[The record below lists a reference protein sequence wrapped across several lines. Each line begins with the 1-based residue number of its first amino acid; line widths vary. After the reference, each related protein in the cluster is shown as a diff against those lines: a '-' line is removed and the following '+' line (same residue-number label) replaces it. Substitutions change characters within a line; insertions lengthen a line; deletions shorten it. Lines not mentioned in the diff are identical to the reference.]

1 MDISFALFYNIFEF
15 RYNKVFISLFIYKG
29 IALSHVVS
37 WIEDKVLNE
46 KELPIFMLKDIRQIY
61 QERLSILGLSKDF
74 IRNVNVTRLKE
85 DILEQMPG
93 LCKKKD
99 GKFVV

>member
-1 MDISFALFYNIFEF
+1 
-15 RYNKVFISLFIYKG
+15 
-29 IALSHVVS
+29 
-37 WIEDKVLNE
+37 
-46 KELPIFMLKDIRQIY
+46 MLKDIRQIY
-61 QERLSILGLSKDF
+61 QEHLSILGLSKDF